1 MVKKIVM
8 VVLMPTTLLANAYA
22 ASIQDSLRT
31 TIYFR
36 PGYSLLEL
44 SYRDNAANMKALTQ
58 GIQTIKGNPCVQL
71 QHIRILSAASPEG
84 NSALNKRVAKR
95 RGERLR
101 NYLKETLVLPDSI
114 FTVSSAGEDWQGLA
128 ALMAKEKTP
137 WRNKA
142 LQIIRHT
149 PEWVTRNGKVV
160 DGRKRQLQNLDGGKA
175 WKYMLDNHFYT
186 LRTGAVVVCEVKTL
200 ADEVHV
206 DRTHAE
212 AHEGSHADLADYADE
227 SKLSAAEARPEP
239 ASQQASGQPASQQ
252 PASQSPSSPPFPAI
266 PSQVNP
272 GQEPPPS
279 SSYFALKSNLLYDAL
294 LVPNLSLEASIGSGW
309 TLGAGGML
317 AWWSKDAKHRY
328 WRIYGGDLEIRKY
341 FGTLAKSKPLQGH
354 HLGIYGDFLTYDF
367 EFGAKGYQ
375 SKATYAAG
383 IKYGYSHPI
392 AKRLNLDFALGI
404 GYLHSN
410 YKTYVPKDGCY
421 VYQETKKRKWLG
433 PTQAEISLV
442 WLLGKG
448 NTNTKGNGNGKG
460 NTNKKKGGKK

>member
-1 MVKKIVM
+1 
-8 VVLMPTTLLANAYA
+8 MPTTLLANAYA

-101 NYLKETLVLPDSI
+101 DYLKETLVLPDSI

-128 ALMAKEKTP
+128 ALIAKEKTP

-149 PEWVTRNGKVV
+149 PEWITRNGKVV

-200 ADEVHV
+200 A
-206 DRTHAE
+206 AE
-212 AHEGSHADLADYADE
+212 STP
-227 SKLSAAEARPEP
+227 SAAEARLEQARSEQARPE
-239 ASQQASGQPASQQ
+239 S
-252 PASQSPSSPPFPAI
+252 ASQSPSSPPFPAI
-266 PSQVNP
+266 PSQVHP
-272 GQEPPPS
+272 EQEPPPVA
-279 SSYFALKSNLLYDAL
+279 SYFALKSNLLYDAL
-294 LVPNLSLEASIGSGW
+294 LIPNLSLEASIGSGW
-309 TLGAGGML
+309 TLGAGGMF

-341 FGTLAKSKPLQGH
+341 FGTLSKSKPLQGH

-392 AKRLNLDFALGI
+392 ANRLNLDFALGI

-410 YKTYVPKDGCY
+410 YKTYVPRDGCY

-448 NTNTKGNGNGKG
+448 NTNN
-460 NTNKKKGGKK
+460 KKGGKK

>member
-128 ALMAKEKTP
+128 ALIAKEKTP

-200 ADEVHV
+200 P
-206 DRTHAE
+206 AE
-212 AHEGSHADLADYADE
+212 STP
-227 SKLSAAEARPEP
+227 SAAEARSE
-239 ASQQASGQPASQQ
+239 QASTES
-252 PASQSPSSPPFPAI
+252 ASQSPSSPPFPAI
-266 PSQVNP
+266 PSQVPP
-272 GQEPPPS
+272 GQEPPPVA
-279 SSYFALKSNLLYDAL
+279 SYFALKSNLLYDAL
-294 LVPNLSLEASIGSGW
+294 LIPNLSLEASIGSGW
-309 TLGAGGML
+309 TLGAGGMF

-341 FGTLAKSKPLQGH
+341 FGTLSKSKPLQGH

-392 AKRLNLDFALGI
+392 ANRLNLDFALGI

-410 YKTYVPKDGCY
+410 YKTYVPRDGCY

-442 WLLGKG
+442 WQLGKG
-448 NTNTKGNGNGKG
+448 NTNSKGKG

>member
-101 NYLKETLVLPDSI
+101 DYLKETLVLPDSI

-128 ALMAKEKTP
+128 SLIAKEKTP

-200 ADEVHV
+200 A
-206 DRTHAE
+206 AE
-212 AHEGSHADLADYADE
+212 STP
-227 SKLSAAEARPEP
+227 SAAEARLE
-239 ASQQASGQPASQQ
+239 QARLEQARLES
-252 PASQSPSSPPFPAI
+252 ASQSPSSPPFPAI

-272 GQEPPPS
+272 AQEPPPS
-279 SSYFALKSNLLYDAL
+279 ASYFALKSNLLYDAL

-309 TLGAGGML
+309 TLAAGGMF

-341 FGTLAKSKPLQGH
+341 FGTLSKSKPLQGH

-392 AKRLNLDFALGI
+392 ANRLNLDFALGI

-421 VYQETKKRKWLG
+421 VYQETKKLKWLG

-448 NTNTKGNGNGKG
+448 NTN
-460 NTNKKKGGKK
+460 KKKGGKK

>member
-1 MVKKIVM
+1 M

-128 ALMAKEKTP
+128 ALIAKEKTP

-200 ADEVHV
+200 A
-206 DRTHAE
+206 AE
-212 AHEGSHADLADYADE
+212 STP
-227 SKLSAAEARPEP
+227 SAAEASLEQARHES
-239 ASQQASGQPASQQ
+239 ASQQS
-252 PASQSPSSPPFPAI
+252 ASQSPSSPPFPAI
-266 PSQVNP
+266 PSQVHP
-272 GQEPPPS
+272 ESQAPPVA
-279 SSYFALKSNLLYDAL
+279 SYFALKSNLLYDAL

-328 WRIYGGDLEIRKY
+328 WRIYGGGLEIRKY
-341 FGTLAKSKPLQGH
+341 FGTLSKSKPLQGH

-375 SKATYAAG
+375 SKVTYAAG

-392 AKRLNLDFALGI
+392 ANRLNLDFALGI

-410 YKTYVPKDGCY
+410 YKTYVPRDGCY

-448 NTNTKGNGNGKG
+448 NTN
-460 NTNKKKGGKK
+460 KKKGGKK

>member
-1 MVKKIVM
+1 M

-101 NYLKETLVLPDSI
+101 DYLKETLVLPDSI

-128 ALMAKEKTP
+128 ALIAKEKTP

-200 ADEVHV
+200 A
-206 DRTHAE
+206 AE
-212 AHEGSHADLADYADE
+212 STP
-227 SKLSAAEARPEP
+227 SAAEARLEQARPGAHTEASSEQARPE
-239 ASQQASGQPASQQ
+239 

-266 PSQVNP
+266 PSQVHP
-272 GQEPPPS
+272 EPQAPS
-279 SSYFALKSNLLYDAL
+279 VASYFALKSNLLYDAL
-294 LVPNLSLEASIGSGW
+294 LIPNLSLEASIGSGW
-309 TLGAGGML
+309 TLGAGGMF

-341 FGTLAKSKPLQGH
+341 FGTLSKSKPLQGH

-392 AKRLNLDFALGI
+392 ANRLNLDFALGI

-410 YKTYVPKDGCY
+410 YKTYVPRDGCY
-421 VYQETKKRKWLG
+421 VYQETKKQKWLG

-448 NTNTKGNGNGKG
+448 NTN
-460 NTNKKKGGKK
+460 KKKGGKK

>member
-101 NYLKETLVLPDSI
+101 DYLKETLVLPDSI

-128 ALMAKEKTP
+128 SLIAKEKTP

-200 ADEVHV
+200 A
-206 DRTHAE
+206 AE
-212 AHEGSHADLADYADE
+212 STP
-227 SKLSAAEARPEP
+227 SAAEASLE
-239 ASQQASGQPASQQ
+239 QARHESASQQ

-266 PSQVNP
+266 PSQVPP
-272 GQEPPPS
+272 GQEPPPVA
-279 SSYFALKSNLLYDAL
+279 SYFALKSNLLYDAL

-392 AKRLNLDFALGI
+392 ANRLNLDFALGI

-410 YKTYVPKDGCY
+410 YKTYVPRDGCY

-448 NTNTKGNGNGKG
+448 NTNN
-460 NTNKKKGGKK
+460 KKGGKK

>member
-128 ALMAKEKTP
+128 ALIAKEKTP

-200 ADEVHV
+200 A
-206 DRTHAE
+206 AE
-212 AHEGSHADLADYADE
+212 STP
-227 SKLSAAEARPEP
+227 SAAEARQE
-239 ASQQASGQPASQQ
+239 QASPGAHAEARSEQARPES
-252 PASQSPSSPPFPAI
+252 ASQSPSSPPFPAI
-266 PSQVNP
+266 PSQVHP
-272 GQEPPPS
+272 EPQAPS
-279 SSYFALKSNLLYDAL
+279 VASYLALKSNLLYDAL
-294 LVPNLSLEASIGSGW
+294 LIPNLSLEASIGSGW

-341 FGTLAKSKPLQGH
+341 FGTLSKSKPLQGH

-392 AKRLNLDFALGI
+392 ANRLNLDFALGI

-410 YKTYVPKDGCY
+410 YKTYVPRDGCY

-448 NTNTKGNGNGKG
+448 NTNN
-460 NTNKKKGGKK
+460 KKGGKK

>member
-101 NYLKETLVLPDSI
+101 DYLKETLVLPDSI

-128 ALMAKEKTP
+128 ALIAKEKTP

-200 ADEVHV
+200 A
-206 DRTHAE
+206 AE
-212 AHEGSHADLADYADE
+212 STP
-227 SKLSAAEARPEP
+227 SAAEARLEQARPE
-239 ASQQASGQPASQQ
+239 SASQQ

-266 PSQVNP
+266 PSQVHP
-272 GQEPPPS
+272 EPQSPS
-279 SSYFALKSNLLYDAL
+279 VASYFALKSNLLYDAL

-309 TLGAGGML
+309 TLGAGGMF

-328 WRIYGGDLEIRKY
+328 WRIYGGGLEIRKY
-341 FGTLAKSKPLQGH
+341 FGTLSKSKPLQGH

-392 AKRLNLDFALGI
+392 ANRLNLDFALGI

-410 YKTYVPKDGCY
+410 YKTYVPRDGCY

-448 NTNTKGNGNGKG
+448 NTN
-460 NTNKKKGGKK
+460 KKKGGKK

>member
-101 NYLKETLVLPDSI
+101 DYLKETLVLPDSI

-128 ALMAKEKTP
+128 ALIAKEKTP

-200 ADEVHV
+200 A
-206 DRTHAE
+206 AE
-212 AHEGSHADLADYADE
+212 STP
-227 SKLSAAEARPEP
+227 SAAEASQEQARPE
-239 ASQQASGQPASQQ
+239 QARLESASQQ

-266 PSQVNP
+266 PSQVHP
-272 GQEPPPS
+272 ESQAPPVA
-279 SSYFALKSNLLYDAL
+279 SYFALKSNLLYDAL

-328 WRIYGGDLEIRKY
+328 WRIYGGGLEIRKY
-341 FGTLAKSKPLQGH
+341 FGTLSKSKPLQGH

-392 AKRLNLDFALGI
+392 ANRLNLDFALGI

-410 YKTYVPKDGCY
+410 YKTYVPRDGCY

-448 NTNTKGNGNGKG
+448 NTN
-460 NTNKKKGGKK
+460 KKKGGKK

>member
-128 ALMAKEKTP
+128 ALIAKEKTP

-200 ADEVHV
+200 A
-206 DRTHAE
+206 AE
-212 AHEGSHADLADYADE
+212 STP
-227 SKLSAAEARPEP
+227 SAAEARLEQARQEQARPE
-239 ASQQASGQPASQQ
+239 SASQQ

-266 PSQVNP
+266 PSQVHP
-272 GQEPPPS
+272 ESQAPPVA
-279 SSYFALKSNLLYDAL
+279 SYYALKSNLLYDAL
-294 LVPNLSLEASIGSGW
+294 LIPNLSLEASIGSGW
-309 TLGAGGML
+309 TLGAGGMF

-341 FGTLAKSKPLQGH
+341 FGTLSKSKPLQGH

-392 AKRLNLDFALGI
+392 ANRLNLDFALGI

-410 YKTYVPKDGCY
+410 YKTYVPRDGCY

-448 NTNTKGNGNGKG
+448 NTN
-460 NTNKKKGGKK
+460 KKKGGKK

>member
-101 NYLKETLVLPDSI
+101 DYLKETLVLPDSI

-128 ALMAKEKTP
+128 SLIAKEKTP

-149 PEWVTRNGKVV
+149 PEWITRNGKVV

-200 ADEVHV
+200 A
-206 DRTHAE
+206 AE
-212 AHEGSHADLADYADE
+212 STP
-227 SKLSAAEARPEP
+227 SAAEARLEQARSEQARLES
-239 ASQQASGQPASQQ
+239 ASQQS
-252 PASQSPSSPPFPAI
+252 ASQSPSSPPFPAI
-266 PSQVNP
+266 PSQVH
-272 GQEPPPS
+272 PS
-279 SSYFALKSNLLYDAL
+279 SESQAPPVASYFALKSNLLYDAL

-341 FGTLAKSKPLQGH
+341 FGTLSKSKPLQGH

-392 AKRLNLDFALGI
+392 ANRLNLDFALGI

-410 YKTYVPKDGCY
+410 YKTYVPRDGCY
-421 VYQETKKRKWLG
+421 VYQETKKQKWLG

-448 NTNTKGNGNGKG
+448 NTN
-460 NTNKKKGGKK
+460 KKKGGKK

>member
-36 PGYSLLEL
+36 PGYSMLEL

-101 NYLKETLVLPDSI
+101 DYLKETLVLPDSI

-128 ALMAKEKTP
+128 SLIAKEKTP

-200 ADEVHV
+200 A
-206 DRTHAE
+206 AE
-212 AHEGSHADLADYADE
+212 STP
-227 SKLSAAEARPEP
+227 SAAEASLE
-239 ASQQASGQPASQQ
+239 QARSEQARLES
-252 PASQSPSSPPFPAI
+252 ASQSPSSPPFPAI
-266 PSQVNP
+266 PSQVHP
-272 GQEPPPS
+272 ESQAPPVA
-279 SSYFALKSNLLYDAL
+279 SYFALKSNLLYDAL

-341 FGTLAKSKPLQGH
+341 FGTLSKSKPLQGH

-392 AKRLNLDFALGI
+392 ANRLNLDFALGI

-410 YKTYVPKDGCY
+410 YKTYVPRDGCY

-448 NTNTKGNGNGKG
+448 NTN
-460 NTNKKKGGKK
+460 KKKGGKK

>member
-44 SYRDNAANMKALTQ
+44 SYRDNAANMKALTK

-101 NYLKETLVLPDSI
+101 DYLKETLVLPDSI

-128 ALMAKEKTP
+128 ALIAKEKTP

-200 ADEVHV
+200 A
-206 DRTHAE
+206 AE
-212 AHEGSHADLADYADE
+212 STP
-227 SKLSAAEARPEP
+227 SAAEARLEQARPGAHVEARSEQARPE
-239 ASQQASGQPASQQ
+239 S
-252 PASQSPSSPPFPAI
+252 ASQSPASPPFPAI

-272 GQEPPPS
+272 EQEPPPVA
-279 SSYFALKSNLLYDAL
+279 SYFALKSNLLYDAL

-341 FGTLAKSKPLQGH
+341 FGTLSKSKPLQGH

-392 AKRLNLDFALGI
+392 GKRLNLDFALGI

-410 YKTYVPKDGCY
+410 YKTYVPRDGCY

-448 NTNTKGNGNGKG
+448 NTN
-460 NTNKKKGGKK
+460 KKKGGKK

>member
-1 MVKKIVM
+1 M

-101 NYLKETLVLPDSI
+101 DYLKETLVLPDSI

-128 ALMAKEKTP
+128 SLIAREKTP
-137 WRNKA
+137 WRDKA

-200 ADEVHV
+200 A
-206 DRTHAE
+206 AE
-212 AHEGSHADLADYADE
+212 STP
-227 SKLSAAEARPEP
+227 SAAEARLEQARQEQARPE
-239 ASQQASGQPASQQ
+239 SASQQ

-272 GQEPPPS
+272 AQEAPPVA
-279 SSYFALKSNLLYDAL
+279 SYYALKSNLLYDAL
-294 LVPNLSLEASIGSGW
+294 LIPNLSLEASIGSGW

-341 FGTLAKSKPLQGH
+341 FGTLSKSKPLQGH

-383 IKYGYSHPI
+383 IRYGYSHPI
-392 AKRLNLDFALGI
+392 ANRLNLDFALGI

-410 YKTYVPKDGCY
+410 YKTYVPRDGCY
-421 VYQETKKRKWLG
+421 VYQETKKQKWLG

-448 NTNTKGNGNGKG
+448 NTNI
-460 NTNKKKGGKK
+460 KKGGKK

>member
-101 NYLKETLVLPDSI
+101 DYLKETLVLPDSI

-128 ALMAKEKTP
+128 ALIAKEKTP

-200 ADEVHV
+200 A
-206 DRTHAE
+206 AE
-212 AHEGSHADLADYADE
+212 STP
-227 SKLSAAEARPEP
+227 SAAEARQEQARPES
-239 ASQQASGQPASQQ
+239 ASQQS
-252 PASQSPSSPPFPAI
+252 ASQSPSSPPFPAI
-266 PSQVNP
+266 PSQVH
-272 GQEPPPS
+272 PS
-279 SSYFALKSNLLYDAL
+279 SESQAPPVASYFALKSNLLYDAL
-294 LVPNLSLEASIGSGW
+294 LIPNLSLEASIGSGW

-341 FGTLAKSKPLQGH
+341 FGTLSKSKPLQGH
-354 HLGIYGDFLTYDF
+354 HLGIYGEFLTYDF

-410 YKTYVPKDGCY
+410 YKTYVPRDGCY

-442 WLLGKG
+442 WLI
-448 NTNTKGNGNGKG
+448 GKG

>member
-1 MVKKIVM
+1 
-8 VVLMPTTLLANAYA
+8 MPTTLLANAYA

-128 ALMAKEKTP
+128 ALIAKEKTP

-200 ADEVHV
+200 A
-206 DRTHAE
+206 AE
-212 AHEGSHADLADYADE
+212 STP
-227 SKLSAAEARPEP
+227 SAAEASLE
-239 ASQQASGQPASQQ
+239 QARLES
-252 PASQSPSSPPFPAI
+252 ASQSPSSPPFPAN
-266 PSQVNP
+266 PSQVH
-272 GQEPPPS
+272 PS
-279 SSYFALKSNLLYDAL
+279 SESQAPPVASYFALKSNLLYDAL

-328 WRIYGGDLEIRKY
+328 WRIYGGGLEIRKY
-341 FGTLAKSKPLQGH
+341 FGTLSKSKPLQGH

-392 AKRLNLDFALGI
+392 ANRLNLDFALGI

-410 YKTYVPKDGCY
+410 YKTYVPRDGCY

-448 NTNTKGNGNGKG
+448 NTNSKGKG

>member
-101 NYLKETLVLPDSI
+101 DYLKETLVLPDSI

-128 ALMAKEKTP
+128 SLIAKEKTP

-200 ADEVHV
+200 A
-206 DRTHAE
+206 AE
-212 AHEGSHADLADYADE
+212 STP
-227 SKLSAAEARPEP
+227 SAAEA
-239 ASQQASGQPASQQ
+239 SQEQARSEQ
-252 PASQSPSSPPFPAI
+252 ASQSPSSPPFPAI
-266 PSQVNP
+266 PSQVH
-272 GQEPPPS
+272 PS
-279 SSYFALKSNLLYDAL
+279 SESQAPPVASYFALKSNLLYDVL

-309 TLGAGGML
+309 TLGAGGMF

-341 FGTLAKSKPLQGH
+341 FGTLSKSKPLQGH

-392 AKRLNLDFALGI
+392 ANRLNLDFALGI

-410 YKTYVPKDGCY
+410 YKTYVPRDGCY

-448 NTNTKGNGNGKG
+448 NTN
-460 NTNKKKGGKK
+460 KKKGGKK

>member
-101 NYLKETLVLPDSI
+101 DYLKETLVLPDSI

-128 ALMAKEKTP
+128 ALIAKEKTP

-200 ADEVHV
+200 A
-206 DRTHAE
+206 AE
-212 AHEGSHADLADYADE
+212 STP
-227 SKLSAAEARPEP
+227 SAAEARLE
-239 ASQQASGQPASQQ
+239 QASTES
-252 PASQSPSSPPFPAI
+252 ASQSPSSPPFPAI
-266 PSQVNP
+266 PSQVPP
-272 GQEPPPS
+272 GQEPPPGA
-279 SSYFALKSNLLYDAL
+279 SYFALKSNLLYDAL

-341 FGTLAKSKPLQGH
+341 FGTLSKSKPLQGH

-392 AKRLNLDFALGI
+392 ANRLNLDFALGI

-448 NTNTKGNGNGKG
+448 NTNSKGKG

>member
-101 NYLKETLVLPDSI
+101 DYLKETLVLPDSI

-128 ALMAKEKTP
+128 ALIAKEKTP

-200 ADEVHV
+200 A
-206 DRTHAE
+206 AE
-212 AHEGSHADLADYADE
+212 STP
-227 SKLSAAEARPEP
+227 SAAEARLEQARSEQARLES
-239 ASQQASGQPASQQ
+239 ASQQS
-252 PASQSPSSPPFPAI
+252 ASQSPSSPPFPAI
-266 PSQVNP
+266 PSQVH
-272 GQEPPPS
+272 PS
-279 SSYFALKSNLLYDAL
+279 SESQAPPVASYFALKSNLLYDAL
-294 LVPNLSLEASIGSGW
+294 LIPNLSLEASIGSGW

-328 WRIYGGDLEIRKY
+328 WRIYGGGLEIRKY
-341 FGTLAKSKPLQGH
+341 FGTLSKSKPLQGH

-392 AKRLNLDFALGI
+392 ANRLNLDFALGI

-410 YKTYVPKDGCY
+410 YKTYVPRDGCY

-448 NTNTKGNGNGKG
+448 NTN
-460 NTNKKKGGKK
+460 KKKGGKK

>member
-101 NYLKETLVLPDSI
+101 DYLKETLVLPDSI

-128 ALMAKEKTP
+128 SLIAKEKTP

-200 ADEVHV
+200 A
-206 DRTHAE
+206 AE
-212 AHEGSHADLADYADE
+212 STP
-227 SKLSAAEARPEP
+227 SAAEASQEQASPGAHAEARSEQARPE
-239 ASQQASGQPASQQ
+239 S
-252 PASQSPSSPPFPAI
+252 ASQSPSSPPFPAI

-272 GQEPPPS
+272 AQEPPPVA
-279 SSYFALKSNLLYDAL
+279 SYFALKSNLLYDAL

-309 TLGAGGML
+309 TLGAGGMF

-341 FGTLAKSKPLQGH
+341 FGTLSKSKPLQGH

-392 AKRLNLDFALGI
+392 ANRLNLDFALGI

-410 YKTYVPKDGCY
+410 YKTYVPRDGCY
-421 VYQETKKRKWLG
+421 VYQETKKQKWLG

-448 NTNTKGNGNGKG
+448 NTN
-460 NTNKKKGGKK
+460 KKKGGKK

>member
-1 MVKKIVM
+1 M

-101 NYLKETLVLPDSI
+101 DYLKETLVLPDSI

-128 ALMAKEKTP
+128 SLIAREKTP

-200 ADEVHV
+200 A
-206 DRTHAE
+206 AE
-212 AHEGSHADLADYADE
+212 STP
-227 SKLSAAEARPEP
+227 SAAEARLEQARSEQARPEP
-239 ASQQASGQPASQQ
+239 ASQQS
-252 PASQSPSSPPFPAI
+252 ASQSPSSPPFPAI
-266 PSQVNP
+266 PSQGNP
-272 GQEPPPS
+272 EQEPPPAA
-279 SSYFALKSNLLYDAL
+279 SYFVLKSNLLYDAL

-309 TLGAGGML
+309 TLGAGGMF

-392 AKRLNLDFALGI
+392 ANRLNLDFALGI

-410 YKTYVPKDGCY
+410 YKTYVPRDGCY
-421 VYQETKKRKWLG
+421 VYQETKKQKWLG

-448 NTNTKGNGNGKG
+448 NTN
-460 NTNKKKGGKK
+460 KKKGGKK

>member
-101 NYLKETLVLPDSI
+101 DYLKETLVLPDSI

-128 ALMAKEKTP
+128 ALIAKEKTP

-200 ADEVHV
+200 A
-206 DRTHAE
+206 AE
-212 AHEGSHADLADYADE
+212 STP
-227 SKLSAAEARPEP
+227 SAAEARLE
-239 ASQQASGQPASQQ
+239 QARPDS
-252 PASQSPSSPPFPAI
+252 ASQSPSSPPFPAI
-266 PSQVNP
+266 PSQVHP
-272 GQEPPPS
+272 ESQSPPAA
-279 SSYFALKSNLLYDAL
+279 SYFALKSNLLYDAL

-309 TLGAGGML
+309 TLGAGGMF

-328 WRIYGGDLEIRKY
+328 WRIYGGGLEIRKY
-341 FGTLAKSKPLQGH
+341 FGTLSKSKPLQGH

-392 AKRLNLDFALGI
+392 ANRLNLDFALGI

-410 YKTYVPKDGCY
+410 YKTYVPRDGCY

-448 NTNTKGNGNGKG
+448 NTN
-460 NTNKKKGGKK
+460 KKKGGKK

>member
-101 NYLKETLVLPDSI
+101 DYLKETLVLPDSI

-128 ALMAKEKTP
+128 ALIAKEKTP

-149 PEWVTRNGKVV
+149 PEWITRNGKVV

-200 ADEVHV
+200 A
-206 DRTHAE
+206 AE
-212 AHEGSHADLADYADE
+212 STP
-227 SKLSAAEARPEP
+227 SAAEARLEQARPES
-239 ASQQASGQPASQQ
+239 AFQQ

-266 PSQVNP
+266 PSQVHP
-272 GQEPPPS
+272 ESQAPPVA
-279 SSYFALKSNLLYDAL
+279 SYFALKSNLLYDAL

-341 FGTLAKSKPLQGH
+341 FGTLSKSKPLQGH

-392 AKRLNLDFALGI
+392 ANRLNLDFALGI

-410 YKTYVPKDGCY
+410 YKTYVPRDGCY

-448 NTNTKGNGNGKG
+448 NTN
-460 NTNKKKGGKK
+460 KKKGGKK

>member
-44 SYRDNAANMKALTQ
+44 SYRDNAANMKALTR

-101 NYLKETLVLPDSI
+101 DYLKETLVLPDSI

-128 ALMAKEKTP
+128 ALIAKEKTP

-200 ADEVHV
+200 A
-206 DRTHAE
+206 AE
-212 AHEGSHADLADYADE
+212 STP
-227 SKLSAAEARPEP
+227 SAAEARLE
-239 ASQQASGQPASQQ
+239 QARSEQARLES
-252 PASQSPSSPPFPAI
+252 ASQSPSSPPFPAI
-266 PSQVNP
+266 PSQVH
-272 GQEPPPS
+272 PS
-279 SSYFALKSNLLYDAL
+279 SESQSPSVASYFALKSNLLYDAL

-341 FGTLAKSKPLQGH
+341 FGTLSKSKPLQGH

-392 AKRLNLDFALGI
+392 ANRLNLDFALGI

-410 YKTYVPKDGCY
+410 YKTYVPRDGCY
-421 VYQETKKRKWLG
+421 VYQETKKQKWLG

-448 NTNTKGNGNGKG
+448 NTN
-460 NTNKKKGGKK
+460 KKKGGKK

>member
-1 MVKKIVM
+1 M

-36 PGYSLLEL
+36 PGYSMLEL

-101 NYLKETLVLPDSI
+101 DYLKETLVLPDSI

-128 ALMAKEKTP
+128 SLIAKEKTP

-200 ADEVHV
+200 A
-206 DRTHAE
+206 AE
-212 AHEGSHADLADYADE
+212 STP
-227 SKLSAAEARPEP
+227 SAAEA
-239 ASQQASGQPASQQ
+239 SQEQARSEQARLES
-252 PASQSPSSPPFPAI
+252 ASQSPSSPPFPAI
-266 PSQVNP
+266 PSQVHP
-272 GQEPPPS
+272 ESQAPPVA
-279 SSYFALKSNLLYDAL
+279 SYFALKSNLLYDAL

-341 FGTLAKSKPLQGH
+341 FGTLSKSKPLQGH

-392 AKRLNLDFALGI
+392 ANRLNLDFALGI

-410 YKTYVPKDGCY
+410 YKTYVPRDGCY
-421 VYQETKKRKWLG
+421 VYQETKKQKWLG

-448 NTNTKGNGNGKG
+448 NTNN
-460 NTNKKKGGKK
+460 KKGGKK

>member
-1 MVKKIVM
+1 M

-101 NYLKETLVLPDSI
+101 DYLKETLVLPDSI

-128 ALMAKEKTP
+128 ALIAKEKTP

-149 PEWVTRNGKVV
+149 PEWITRNGKVV

-200 ADEVHV
+200 A
-206 DRTHAE
+206 AE
-212 AHEGSHADLADYADE
+212 STP
-227 SKLSAAEARPEP
+227 SAAEASLEQARSEQARLES
-239 ASQQASGQPASQQ
+239 ASQQS
-252 PASQSPSSPPFPAI
+252 ASQSPSSPPFPAI
-266 PSQVNP
+266 PSQVH
-272 GQEPPPS
+272 PS
-279 SSYFALKSNLLYDAL
+279 SESQAPPVASYFALKSNLLYDAL

-341 FGTLAKSKPLQGH
+341 FGTLSKSKPLQGH

-392 AKRLNLDFALGI
+392 ANRLNLDFALGI

-410 YKTYVPKDGCY
+410 YKTYVPRDGCY
-421 VYQETKKRKWLG
+421 VYQETKKQKWLG

-448 NTNTKGNGNGKG
+448 NTN
-460 NTNKKKGGKK
+460 KKKGGKK

>member
-101 NYLKETLVLPDSI
+101 DYLKETLVLPDSI

-128 ALMAKEKTP
+128 SLIAKEKTP

-200 ADEVHV
+200 A
-206 DRTHAE
+206 AE
-212 AHEGSHADLADYADE
+212 STP
-227 SKLSAAEARPEP
+227 SAAEASLE
-239 ASQQASGQPASQQ
+239 QARSEQARLES
-252 PASQSPSSPPFPAI
+252 ASQSPSSPPFPAI
-266 PSQVNP
+266 PSQVHP
-272 GQEPPPS
+272 ESQSPPAA
-279 SSYFALKSNLLYDAL
+279 SYFALKSNLLYDAL
-294 LVPNLSLEASIGSGW
+294 LIPNLSLEASISSGW
-309 TLGAGGML
+309 TLGAGGMF

-341 FGTLAKSKPLQGH
+341 FGTLSKSKPLQGH

-392 AKRLNLDFALGI
+392 ANRLNLDFALGI

-421 VYQETKKRKWLG
+421 VYQETKKLKWLG

>member
-101 NYLKETLVLPDSI
+101 DYLKETLVLPDSI

-128 ALMAKEKTP
+128 SLIAKEKTP

-200 ADEVHV
+200 A
-206 DRTHAE
+206 AE
-212 AHEGSHADLADYADE
+212 STP
-227 SKLSAAEARPEP
+227 SAAETSQEQARLE
-239 ASQQASGQPASQQ
+239 S
-252 PASQSPSSPPFPAI
+252 ASQSPSSPPFPAI
-266 PSQVNP
+266 PSQVHP
-272 GQEPPPS
+272 ESQSPPAA
-279 SSYFALKSNLLYDAL
+279 SYFALKSNLLYDAL

-309 TLGAGGML
+309 TLGAGGMF

-328 WRIYGGDLEIRKY
+328 WRIYGGGLEIRKY
-341 FGTLAKSKPLQGH
+341 FGTLSKSKPLQGH

-392 AKRLNLDFALGI
+392 ANRLNLDFALGI

-410 YKTYVPKDGCY
+410 YKTYVPRDGCY

-448 NTNTKGNGNGKG
+448 NI
-460 NTNKKKGGKK
+460 NKKKGGKK

>member
-101 NYLKETLVLPDSI
+101 DYLKETLVLPDSI

-128 ALMAKEKTP
+128 ALIAKEKTP

-200 ADEVHV
+200 A
-206 DRTHAE
+206 AE
-212 AHEGSHADLADYADE
+212 STP
-227 SKLSAAEARPEP
+227 SAAEARQE
-239 ASQQASGQPASQQ
+239 QASPES
-252 PASQSPSSPPFPAI
+252 ASQSPSSPPFPAI
-266 PSQVNP
+266 PSQVH
-272 GQEPPPS
+272 PS
-279 SSYFALKSNLLYDAL
+279 SESQAPPVASYFALKSNLLYDAL

-341 FGTLAKSKPLQGH
+341 FGTLSKSKPLQGH

-392 AKRLNLDFALGI
+392 ANRLNLDFALGI

-410 YKTYVPKDGCY
+410 YKTYVPRDGCY

-448 NTNTKGNGNGKG
+448 NTNN
-460 NTNKKKGGKK
+460 KKGGKK

>member
-1 MVKKIVM
+1 
-8 VVLMPTTLLANAYA
+8 MPTTLLANAYA

-101 NYLKETLVLPDSI
+101 DYLKETLVLPDSI

-128 ALMAKEKTP
+128 ALIAKEKTP

-200 ADEVHV
+200 A
-206 DRTHAE
+206 AE
-212 AHEGSHADLADYADE
+212 STP
-227 SKLSAAEARPEP
+227 SAAEASQEQARLEQAHPGAHAEASSEQARLEP
-239 ASQQASGQPASQQ
+239 ASQQSAP
-252 PASQSPSSPPFPAI
+252 QSPPVA
-266 PSQVNP
+266 
-272 GQEPPPS
+272 
-279 SSYFALKSNLLYDAL
+279 SYFALKSNLLYDAL

-328 WRIYGGDLEIRKY
+328 WRIYGGGLEIRKY
-341 FGTLAKSKPLQGH
+341 FGTLSKSKPLQGH

-392 AKRLNLDFALGI
+392 ANRLNLDFALGI

-410 YKTYVPKDGCY
+410 YKTYVPRDGCY

-448 NTNTKGNGNGKG
+448 NTN
-460 NTNKKKGGKK
+460 KKKGGKK

>member
-128 ALMAKEKTP
+128 ALIAKEKTP

-200 ADEVHV
+200 A
-206 DRTHAE
+206 AE
-212 AHEGSHADLADYADE
+212 STP
-227 SKLSAAEARPEP
+227 SAAEARQE
-239 ASQQASGQPASQQ
+239 QARLDSV
-252 PASQSPSSPPFPAI
+252 SQSPSSPPFPAI
-266 PSQVNP
+266 PSQVH
-272 GQEPPPS
+272 PS
-279 SSYFALKSNLLYDAL
+279 SESQSPPVASYFALKSNLLYDAL

-309 TLGAGGML
+309 TLAAGGML

-341 FGTLAKSKPLQGH
+341 FGTLSKSKPLQGH

-392 AKRLNLDFALGI
+392 ANRLNLDFALGI

-410 YKTYVPKDGCY
+410 YKTYVPRDGCY

-448 NTNTKGNGNGKG
+448 NTN
-460 NTNKKKGGKK
+460 KKKGGKK

>member
-1 MVKKIVM
+1 M

-101 NYLKETLVLPDSI
+101 DYLKETLVLPDSI

-128 ALMAKEKTP
+128 SLIAREKTP

-186 LRTGAVVVCEVKTL
+186 LRTGAIVVCEVKTL
-200 ADEVHV
+200 A
-206 DRTHAE
+206 
-212 AHEGSHADLADYADE
+212 AD
-227 SKLSAAEARPEP
+227 STPSAAEARLEQAHQEQARPE
-239 ASQQASGQPASQQ
+239 SASQQ

-266 PSQVNP
+266 PSQVHP
-272 GQEPPPS
+272 EPQAPPVA
-279 SSYFALKSNLLYDAL
+279 SYYALKSNLLYDAL

-309 TLGAGGML
+309 TLGAGGMF

-392 AKRLNLDFALGI
+392 ANRLNLDFALGI

-410 YKTYVPKDGCY
+410 YKTYVPRDGCY

-448 NTNTKGNGNGKG
+448 NTN
-460 NTNKKKGGKK
+460 KKKGGKK

>member
-101 NYLKETLVLPDSI
+101 DYLKETLVLPDSI

-128 ALMAKEKTP
+128 ALIAKEKTP

-200 ADEVHV
+200 A
-206 DRTHAE
+206 AE
-212 AHEGSHADLADYADE
+212 STP
-227 SKLSAAEARPEP
+227 SAAEASQEQARPES
-239 ASQQASGQPASQQ
+239 ASQQS
-252 PASQSPSSPPFPAI
+252 ASQSPSSPPFPAI
-266 PSQVNP
+266 PSQVH
-272 GQEPPPS
+272 PS
-279 SSYFALKSNLLYDAL
+279 SESQAPPVASYFALKSNLLYDAL

-309 TLGAGGML
+309 TLGAGGMF

-341 FGTLAKSKPLQGH
+341 FGTLSKSKPLQGH

-392 AKRLNLDFALGI
+392 ANRLNLDFALGI

-410 YKTYVPKDGCY
+410 YKTYVPRDGCY
-421 VYQETKKRKWLG
+421 VYQETKKQKWLG

-442 WLLGKG
+442 WLI
-448 NTNTKGNGNGKG
+448 GKG

>member
-101 NYLKETLVLPDSI
+101 DYLKETLVLPDSI

-128 ALMAKEKTP
+128 ALIAREKTP

-200 ADEVHV
+200 A
-206 DRTHAE
+206 AE
-212 AHEGSHADLADYADE
+212 STP
-227 SKLSAAEARPEP
+227 SAAEARLEQARPES
-239 ASQQASGQPASQQ
+239 ASQQS
-252 PASQSPSSPPFPAI
+252 ASQSPSSPPFPAI
-266 PSQVNP
+266 PSQVHP
-272 GQEPPPS
+272 APQSPP
-279 SSYFALKSNLLYDAL
+279 
-294 LVPNLSLEASIGSGW
+294 
-309 TLGAGGML
+309 
-317 AWWSKDAKHRY
+317 
-328 WRIYGGDLEIRKY
+328 
-341 FGTLAKSKPLQGH
+341 
-354 HLGIYGDFLTYDF
+354 
-367 EFGAKGYQ
+367 
-375 SKATYAAG
+375 
-383 IKYGYSHPI
+383 
-392 AKRLNLDFALGI
+392 
-404 GYLHSN
+404 
-410 YKTYVPKDGCY
+410 
-421 VYQETKKRKWLG
+421 
-433 PTQAEISLV
+433 ISP
-442 WLLGKG
+442 
-448 NTNTKGNGNGKG
+448 
-460 NTNKKKGGKK
+460 

>member
-101 NYLKETLVLPDSI
+101 DYLKETLVLPDSI

-128 ALMAKEKTP
+128 SLIAKEKTP

-200 ADEVHV
+200 A
-206 DRTHAE
+206 AE
-212 AHEGSHADLADYADE
+212 STP
-227 SKLSAAEARPEP
+227 SAAEARLE
-239 ASQQASGQPASQQ
+239 QARSEQARLES
-252 PASQSPSSPPFPAI
+252 ASQSPSSPPFPAI
-266 PSQVNP
+266 PSQVHP
-272 GQEPPPS
+272 ESQSPPVA
-279 SSYFALKSNLLYDAL
+279 SYFALKSNLLYDAL

-328 WRIYGGDLEIRKY
+328 WRIYGGGLEIRKY
-341 FGTLAKSKPLQGH
+341 FGTLSKSKPLQGH

-392 AKRLNLDFALGI
+392 ANRLNLDFALGI

-410 YKTYVPKDGCY
+410 YKTYVPRDGCY
-421 VYQETKKRKWLG
+421 VYQETKKQKWLG

-448 NTNTKGNGNGKG
+448 NTNN
-460 NTNKKKGGKK
+460 KKGGKK

>member
-1 MVKKIVM
+1 M

-44 SYRDNAANMKALTQ
+44 SYRDNAANMKALTL

-101 NYLKETLVLPDSI
+101 DYLKETLVLPDSI

-128 ALMAKEKTP
+128 ALIAKEKTP

-200 ADEVHV
+200 A
-206 DRTHAE
+206 AE
-212 AHEGSHADLADYADE
+212 STP
-227 SKLSAAEARPEP
+227 SAAEA
-239 ASQQASGQPASQQ
+239 SQEQARSEQ
-252 PASQSPSSPPFPAI
+252 ASQSPSSPPFPAI
-266 PSQVNP
+266 PSQVHP
-272 GQEPPPS
+272 ESQSPPVA
-279 SSYFALKSNLLYDAL
+279 SYFALKSNLLYDAL

-341 FGTLAKSKPLQGH
+341 FGNLSKSKPLQGH

-392 AKRLNLDFALGI
+392 ANRLNLDFALGI

-410 YKTYVPKDGCY
+410 YKTYVPRDGCY
-421 VYQETKKRKWLG
+421 VYQETKKQKWLG

-448 NTNTKGNGNGKG
+448 NTN
-460 NTNKKKGGKK
+460 KKKGGKK

>member
-101 NYLKETLVLPDSI
+101 DYLKETLVLPDSI
-114 FTVSSAGEDWQGLA
+114 FTVSSAGEDWQGLD
-128 ALMAKEKTP
+128 ALIAKEKTP

-175 WKYMLDNHFYT
+175 WRYMLDNHFYT

-200 ADEVHV
+200 A
-206 DRTHAE
+206 AE
-212 AHEGSHADLADYADE
+212 STP
-227 SKLSAAEARPEP
+227 SAAEASLE
-239 ASQQASGQPASQQ
+239 QARHESASQQ
-252 PASQSPSSPPFPAI
+252 PASQSPSSPPFPAN
-266 PSQVNP
+266 PSQVHP
-272 GQEPPPS
+272 EPQSPS
-279 SSYFALKSNLLYDAL
+279 VASYFALKSNLLYDAL
-294 LVPNLSLEASIGSGW
+294 LVPNLSLEASIGGGW
-309 TLGAGGML
+309 TLGVGGML

-341 FGTLAKSKPLQGH
+341 FGTLSKSKPLQGH

-392 AKRLNLDFALGI
+392 ANRLNLDFALGI

-410 YKTYVPKDGCY
+410 YKTYVPRDGCY
-421 VYQETKKRKWLG
+421 VYQETKKQKWLG

-448 NTNTKGNGNGKG
+448 NTN
-460 NTNKKKGGKK
+460 KKKGGKK

>member
-1 MVKKIVM
+1 M

-128 ALMAKEKTP
+128 ALIAKEKTP

-200 ADEVHV
+200 P
-206 DRTHAE
+206 AE
-212 AHEGSHADLADYADE
+212 STP
-227 SKLSAAEARPEP
+227 SAAEARSE
-239 ASQQASGQPASQQ
+239 QASTES
-252 PASQSPSSPPFPAI
+252 ASQSPSSPPFPAI
-266 PSQVNP
+266 PSQVPP
-272 GQEPPPS
+272 GQEPPPVA
-279 SSYFALKSNLLYDAL
+279 SYFALKSNLLYDAL

-341 FGTLAKSKPLQGH
+341 FGTLSKSKPLQGH

-392 AKRLNLDFALGI
+392 ANRLNLDFALGI

-410 YKTYVPKDGCY
+410 YKTYVPRDGCY

-448 NTNTKGNGNGKG
+448 NTN
-460 NTNKKKGGKK
+460 KKKGGKK

>member
-101 NYLKETLVLPDSI
+101 DYLKETLVLPDSI

-128 ALMAKEKTP
+128 ALIAKEKTP

-200 ADEVHV
+200 A
-206 DRTHAE
+206 AE
-212 AHEGSHADLADYADE
+212 SAP
-227 SKLSAAEARPEP
+227 SAAEARQEQARPES
-239 ASQQASGQPASQQ
+239 ASQQS
-252 PASQSPSSPPFPAI
+252 ASQSPSSPPFPAI
-266 PSQVNP
+266 PSQVHP
-272 GQEPPPS
+272 SSESQPPPAA
-279 SSYFALKSNLLYDAL
+279 SYFALKSNLLYDAL
-294 LVPNLSLEASIGSGW
+294 LVPNLSLEASISGGW
-309 TLGAGGML
+309 TLGAGGMF

-341 FGTLAKSKPLQGH
+341 FGTLSKSKPLQGH

-392 AKRLNLDFALGI
+392 ANRLNLDFALGI

-410 YKTYVPKDGCY
+410 YKTYVPRDGCY

-448 NTNTKGNGNGKG
+448 NTNI
-460 NTNKKKGGKK
+460 KKGGKK